1 MGRRRRTRKPREAP
15 PPHPY
20 IVSNYAKVGARIKK
34 TSRTRDGLWLYRLD
48 YGNIVGTQEWTLPEL
63 ERHVVFRK
71 HPPFDY
77 RSAAAERA
85 ERKAEAAAEK
95 AAKENAND

>member
-1 MGRRRRTRKPREAP
+1 MRRRPRRKPRETP

-20 IVSNYAKVGARIKK
+20 IVSNYANVGAKIKK

-63 ERHVVFRK
+63 ERLVTFK
-71 HPPFDY
+71 KNPPHDY
-77 RSAAAERA
+77 RVSAAARA
-85 ERKAEAAAEK
+85 ERTAEAAAEK
-95 AAKENAND
+95 AAKENDD

>member
-20 IVSNYAKVGARIKK
+20 VVSNHAKVGARIKK

-63 ERHVVFRK
+63 ERLVEFK
-71 HPPFDY
+71 KNPPFDY
-77 RSAAAERA
+77 RLAAAKRA
-85 ERKAEAAAEK
+85 ERKAAAAAEK

>member
-1 MGRRRRTRKPREAP
+1 MRRGQRRKPREAP

-20 IVSNYAKVGARIKK
+20 VVSNRASVGARIKK
-34 TSRTRDGLWLYRLD
+34 TGYTRDGLWLYRLD

-63 ERHVVFRK
+63 KKIVTFRK
-71 HPPFDY
+71 NPPFDY
-77 RSAAAERA
+77 RVAAAARA
-85 ERKAEAAAEK
+85 ERKAAAAAEK